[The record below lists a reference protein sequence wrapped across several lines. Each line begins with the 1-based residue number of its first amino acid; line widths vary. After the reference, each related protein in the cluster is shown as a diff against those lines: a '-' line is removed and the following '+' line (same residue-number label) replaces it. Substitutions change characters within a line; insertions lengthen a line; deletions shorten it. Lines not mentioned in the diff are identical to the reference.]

1 MRILWGGR
9 ALLFALLLILLG
21 CATEDHL
28 KPPKP
33 EECYQGPPHET
44 RYDEFDYPKK
54 FLMQDANKEFDLTQQ
69 DATTKKKG
77 GLGGMGGGG
86 MGGGGIG
93 Y

>member
-9 ALLFALLLILLG
+9 TCMFALLLILIG

-33 EECYQGPPHET
+33 EESYLSPPHET
-44 RYDEFDYPKK
+44 RYDEFEYPKK
-54 FLMQDANKEFDLTQQ
+54 YLMQDANKDFDLTQQ
-69 DATTKKKG
+69 DATKKG
-77 GLGGMGGGG
+77 GGKGGGMGAGGG
-86 MGGGGIG
+86 MGGLG